1 MGMAMMGEGAKV
13 LRQLFKELE
22 KQGGKKMYRESF
34 PKPIRQFDE
43 VEQMM
48 FDEEGAIAAHG
59 EPGGIYRANHPYDIP
74 SLVSG
79 WKTPRKEVEEKYR
92 KMNDPS
98 RDTFVGG
105 TKANPKV
112 YPFDE
117 IALPLPG
124 SRQKTFS
131 LDEWRQYHKMP
142 YKKLTKTLKKDYD
155 FVDFPDVAAGNPE
168 LRQTV
173 QLNPNK
179 AVVRFGKTDYGIVGA
194 GGVGALGLLAG
205 DALSPNDADAAGLG
219 LGKQIKGVFKL
230 FKTAMRSKT
239 SLGEE
244 MARAGQKEPGK
255 SKAHDALVG
264 LPFKGSK
271 VSGVYQGV
279 GERRYI
285 HLEDGRIFPANTS
298 TIHDL
303 AAARGTTKSV
313 SKFDSLP
320 TEEAR
325 WEHILKS
332 LAMNEARG
340 VPPRAGG
347 AKPLRIAIIE
357 NSLSF
362 RNETLSP
369 EEVADQ
375 LLVQSTRNN
384 VWFLWP
390 KKFAEP
396 AEAAG
401 LVRIDRAKH
410 TLSTNKGLF
419 NGKSK

>member
-1 MGMAMMGEGAKV
+1 
-13 LRQLFKELE
+13 
-22 KQGGKKMYRESF
+22 
-34 PKPIRQFDE
+34 
-43 VEQMM
+43 
-48 FDEEGAIAAHG
+48 
-59 EPGGIYRANHPYDIP
+59 
-74 SLVSG
+74 
-79 WKTPRKEVEEKYR
+79 
-92 KMNDPS
+92 
-98 RDTFVGG
+98 
-105 TKANPKV
+105 
-112 YPFDE
+112 
-117 IALPLPG
+117 
-124 SRQKTFS
+124 
-131 LDEWRQYHKMP
+131 
-142 YKKLTKTLKKDYD
+142 
-155 FVDFPDVAAGNPE
+155 
-168 LRQTV
+168 
-173 QLNPNK
+173 
-179 AVVRFGKTDYGIVGA
+179 
-194 GGVGALGLLAG
+194 
-205 DALSPNDADAAGLG
+205 
-219 LGKQIKGVFKL
+219 
-230 FKTAMRSKT
+230 
-239 SLGEE
+239 
-244 MARAGQKEPGK
+244 
-255 SKAHDALVG
+255 
-264 LPFKGSK
+264 
-271 VSGVYQGV
+271 V